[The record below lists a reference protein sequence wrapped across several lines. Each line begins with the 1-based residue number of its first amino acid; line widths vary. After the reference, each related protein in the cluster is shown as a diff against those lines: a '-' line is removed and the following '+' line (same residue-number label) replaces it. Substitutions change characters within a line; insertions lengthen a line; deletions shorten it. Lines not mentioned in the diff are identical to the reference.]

1 MADCAAAR
9 RTNWVRNG
17 ENQNISRDAV
27 NTPAFLAR
35 LPRLSSALMSTPGSG
50 FDGQIIPP
58 GGYVPIDPA
67 AREMIGR
74 HLDPG
79 EDLLWAGRAKFSG
92 FDVCAILLAAIW
104 TFALLQRILDPSH
117 PWTNHKQM
125 ILYSIVT
132 LPLCTISVF
141 LRGGIFYGVTDR
153 RVLWLSTR
161 FSKRSLFDL
170 PLCDAL
176 GHPLKIFRR
185 PFGILE
191 FGGSLAEALARPKEA
206 YFAFFIGSRAPVVY
220 QMIVATERKLVDEAE
235 SAAIAALSAEAR
247 SARHP

>member
-1 MADCAAAR
+1 
-9 RTNWVRNG
+9 
-17 ENQNISRDAV
+17 
-27 NTPAFLAR
+27 
-35 LPRLSSALMSTPGSG
+35 MSTPGSC
-50 FDGQIIPP
+50 FEGQIVPP

-67 AREMIGR
+67 AREVIGR

-79 EDLLWAGRAKFSG
+79 ENLLWAGRAKFSG
-92 FDVCAILLAAIW
+92 FDVYAILLAAIW

-125 ILYSIVT
+125 ILYSIMT

-161 FSKRSLFDL
+161 LFSKQRPLDF

-176 GHPLKIFRR
+176 GHPLKISRL
-185 PFGILE
+185 PFGILS
-191 FGGSLAEALARPKEA
+191 FGGRTAEALSRPKEA
-206 YFAFFIGSRAPVVY
+206 YFSFFIGSRASAVY

-235 SAAIAALSAEAR
+235 NAAIAALSADAR
-247 SARHP
+247 STTRP